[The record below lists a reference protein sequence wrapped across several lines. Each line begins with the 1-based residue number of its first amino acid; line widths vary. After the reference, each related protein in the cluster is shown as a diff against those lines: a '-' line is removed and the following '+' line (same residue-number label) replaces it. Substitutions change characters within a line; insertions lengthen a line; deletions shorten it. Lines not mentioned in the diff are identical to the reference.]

1 MVGIP
6 LNIFGIPSW
15 SHATKLSQPC
25 IYDEYRSWECLL
37 RLSSF
42 AHLTAVDICHP
53 TSWLTQMAIA
63 CDETNSQ
70 NDSMP
75 VPFNVLQ
82 LPSFKSGLRQPDA
95 GHGMKGEMLNV
106 DPIYCAANG
115 RLLLSIASHNHLE
128 VLEYDP
134 RFDTWSDIWS
144 QPSQKIT
151 FNFPISTH
159 TMDDDNR
166 ILYLVGNGE
175 FPPSSHQMNTV
186 LCALDLNSRQRTLQ
200 IMKKEKKSR
209 NYDDMTD
216 HLIFITSSMKELHL
230 IYSSSMR
237 HIRIPMDNGSSGD
250 IGRGTESFGI
260 EVDDRFNARTQL
272 RFAKC
277 IHIPTVSRIFVFC
290 GAAPKK
296 RQKDVESDC
305 KRSDNINS
313 IPKKATN
320 ELGERVNPPKFKYT
334 KNAVPSSIWYF
345 DINRKHQ
352 KDNETGSSGWLLYD
366 QRLPHKS
373 RKFGVLQGFGFLLFL
388 FYYGKSNEI
397 WCLDLTTGQMVRSK
411 KTFPIRCKKRM
422 RMCSTSDGKAHFI
435 LMHQD
440 LAWICETDSG
450 SSDIELYGY
459 ERSWNL
465 NLITKQSSPAER
477 TGHLPNDI
485 VDADDY
491 GKVRDPSKECNFH
504 IAIDLLDVVPNV
516 IRMHHKQRYSD
527 LIQKFTASEGISF
540 PDAVIYLLC
549 RFISALP
556 AF

>member
-1 MVGIP
+1 
-6 LNIFGIPSW
+6 
-15 SHATKLSQPC
+15 
-25 IYDEYRSWECLL
+25 
-37 RLSSF
+37 
-42 AHLTAVDICHP
+42 
-53 TSWLTQMAIA
+53 
-63 CDETNSQ
+63 
-70 NDSMP
+70 
-75 VPFNVLQ
+75 
-82 LPSFKSGLRQPDA
+82 
-95 GHGMKGEMLNV
+95 MLNV

-115 RLLLSIASHNHLE
+115 RLLLSIASRGHLE

-151 FNFPISTH
+151 FNYPISTH

-186 LCALDLNSRQRTLQ
+186 LCALDLNSLQRTLK
-200 IMKKEKKSR
+200 IMKKEKKSL
-209 NYDDMTD
+209 NYDDMID
-216 HLIFITSSMKELHL
+216 HLIFITSPMTELHL
-230 IYSSSMR
+230 MYSSSMR
-237 HIRIPMDNGSSGD
+237 HIRIPMDNGTSLD
-250 IGRGTESFGI
+250 IGQGTESRGI

-277 IHIPTVSRIFVFC
+277 IYIPAVSRIFVCC

-313 IPKKATN
+313 ISKKATN
-320 ELGERVNPPKFKYT
+320 ELGEQVKSPKFKYT
-334 KNAVPSSIWYF
+334 KNAVPSSIWYL
-345 DINRKHQ
+345 DINRKQQ

-373 RKFGVLQGFGFLLFL
+373 RKFGILQGFGFLLFL

-397 WCLDLTTGQMVRSK
+397 WCLDLTTGKMVRST
-411 KTFPIRCKKRM
+411 KTFPVRCKKRM
-422 RMCSTSDGKAHFI
+422 RMCSTSNGKAHFI

-440 LAWICETDSG
+440 LAWIYESDTDSG
-450 SSDIELYGY
+450 SSDIIELYRYY
-459 ERSWNL
+459 ESSRYL
-465 NLITKQSSPAER
+465 NLITRQSSPAHR
-477 TGHLPNDI
+477 TGHLSNDI